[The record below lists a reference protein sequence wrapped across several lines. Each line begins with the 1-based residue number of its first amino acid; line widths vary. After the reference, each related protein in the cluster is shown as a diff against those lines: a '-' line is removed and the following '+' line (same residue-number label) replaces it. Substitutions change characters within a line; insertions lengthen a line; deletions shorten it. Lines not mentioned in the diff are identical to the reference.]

1 MMRTA
6 TKVRVYVYAPDPV
19 SHAGLA
25 AQLRARPE
33 IALVDGLPEA
43 LDGADGPAGP
53 DVAVISVDAVDEGAA
68 RTVRSIQRNCGA
80 WIVLIVPELDETELL
95 DLVQEGVIGVVR
107 RREAS
112 AERLVEVICSAR
124 AGSGTLPPDLL
135 GGLMRRMKQVQEQV
149 LTPHGL
155 TYSGLTQREADV
167 LRLVG
172 DGLDTREIA
181 SELAYSERT
190 IKNVIQDIVRRFGLR
205 NRYHALAYALRQGL
219 I

>member
-1 MMRTA
+1 MRTA
-6 TKVRVYVYAPDPV
+6 TRTKVYVQAPDPV
-19 SHAGLA
+19 SEAGLA

-33 IALVDGLPEA
+33 ILLVDDPGVGQA
-43 LDGADGPAGP
+43 
-53 DVAVISVDAVDEGAA
+53 DVAVISVDAVDGEGV
-68 RTVRSIQRNCGA
+68 RTVRAMQRSGGPRV
-80 WIVLIVPELDETELL
+80 VLIVSELDETELL
-95 DLVQEGVIGVVR
+95 EMVQEGVVGVVR

-112 AERLVEVICSAR
+112 PERLVEVIGSAL
-124 AGSGTLPPDLL
+124 AGSGALPPDLL

-149 LTPHGL
+149 LVPHGL
-155 TYSGLTQREADV
+155 THTGLTQREADV

-181 SELAYSERT
+181 SQLAYSQRT
-190 IKNVIQDIVRRFGLR
+190 IKNVIQDVVRRFGLR

>member
-1 MMRTA
+1 MRTA
-6 TKVRVYVYAPDPV
+6 TKAKVFVQAPDPV
-19 SHAGLA
+19 SQAGLA

-33 IALVDGLPEA
+33 IALVDDLEIDEA
-43 LDGADGPAGP
+43 E
-53 DVAVISVDAVDEGAA
+53 VAVISVETVNENAV
-68 RTVRSIQRNCGA
+68 RVVRAMQRNGCPR
-80 WIVLIVPELDETELL
+80 IVLMVSDLDESDLL
-95 DLVQEGVIGVVR
+95 DMVQEGVVGVVR

-112 AERLVEVICSAR
+112 AERLVEVIDAAR
-124 AGSGTLPPDLL
+124 LGSGALPPDLL
-135 GGLMRRMKQVQEQV
+135 GGLMRRMKQVQEDV
-149 LTPHGL
+149 LVPHGL
-155 TYSGLTQREADV
+155 THTGLTEREADV

-181 SELAYSERT
+181 VKLAYSERT

>member
-1 MMRTA
+1 MMMRTA
-6 TKVRVYVYAPDPV
+6 TKTRVYVHAPDPV
-19 SHAGLA
+19 SRAGLA

-33 IALVDGLPEA
+33 VALVEDLHE
-43 LDGADGPAGP
+43 DGAE
-53 DVAVISVDAVDEGAA
+53 VAVVSVDAVDDGA
-68 RTVRSIQRNCGA
+68 VRMVRAIQRNGCPSL
-80 WIVLIVPELDETELL
+80 VLMVAELNEGELL
-95 DLVQEGVIGVVR
+95 DLVQEGVVGVVR

-112 AERLVEVICSAR
+112 AERLVEVITSAR
-124 AGSGTLPPDLL
+124 TGSGTLPPDLL

-155 TYSGLTQREADV
+155 THTGLTHREADV

-181 SELAYSERT
+181 TRLAYSERT
-190 IKNVIQDIVRRFGLR
+190 IKNVVQDIVRRFGLR

>member
-1 MMRTA
+1 M
-6 TKVRVYVYAPDPV
+6 YVQAPDPV
-19 SHAGLA
+19 SQAGLA

-33 IALVDGLPEA
+33 IALVDDP
-43 LDGADGPAGP
+43 GAVDAE
-53 DVAVISVDAVDEGAA
+53 VTVISVDAVDGEAV
-68 RTVRSIQRNCGA
+68 RTVRAMQRTGCPRV
-80 WIVLIVPELDETELL
+80 VLIVSELDETELL
-95 DLVQEGVIGVVR
+95 QMVQEGVVGVVR

-112 AERLVEVICSAR
+112 PERLVEVIGSALR
-124 AGSGTLPPDLL
+124 GSGALPPDLL

-149 LTPHGL
+149 LVPHGL
-155 TYSGLTQREADV
+155 TYTGLTQREADV

-181 SELAYSERT
+181 SELAYSQRT
-190 IKNVIQDIVRRFGLR
+190 IKNVIQDVVRRFGLR